1 LHFEVLASL
10 SDKESP
16 RLTTINISHAELG
29 EMVNLSRNALA
40 PILKEFESHG
50 LIRQQ
55 YRAIKIPDISALD
68 RCAASRT
75 QRLELPE
82 RGGP

>member
-1 LHFEVLASL
+1 VLASL

-40 PILKEFESHG
+40 PILKEFESYG
-50 LIRQQ
+50 LISQQ
-55 YRAIKIPDISALD
+55 YRAIEIPDTSALD
-68 RCAASRT
+68 RYAASRT
-75 QRLELPE
+75 QPLELSE

>member
-1 LHFEVLASL
+1 
-10 SDKESP
+10 
-16 RLTTINISHAELG
+16 
-29 EMVNLSRNALA
+29 MVNLSRNALA